1 MLGVLIPVGPDSR
14 ELGRLADTLDSI
26 RAFEDP
32 GQIRLILVDDC
43 IEQRTL
49 PVDRAA
55 WASVDVVR
63 TPLWNASTP
72 DPYSA
77 MVAGTIEGLA
87 VAASH
92 RPDLLL
98 KLDTDALLIAP
109 VAGKLRTLLGD
120 RTLGVV
126 GSYTHTCAGARR
138 DWSGWRK
145 RLLRARLPVAVI
157 PGRKLPGLRSPRHAR
172 AAGELLARA
181 RGNGYV
187 WGAHCLGG
195 AYAVGPA
202 LLERTELLDWRPW
215 VRTGL
220 GEDVVVGLLAAVA
233 GLRIEGSVGP
243 GETFGVAWQN
253 LPLPPEQLL
262 SDRYSVV
269 HSVRDQ
275 EYGAETELRSFFRAR
290 RAAHA
295 H

>member
-32 GQIRLILVDDC
+32 GQIGLTVVDDC
-43 IEQRTL
+43 VEPRSL
-49 PVDRAA
+49 PLDSAA

-63 TPLWNASTP
+63 TPLWNAGTP

-87 VAASH
+87 AAARH

-98 KLDTDALLIAP
+98 KLDTDALLVAP
-109 VAGKLRTLLGD
+109 VADKLRTLLAD
-120 RTLGVV
+120 RSIGVV
-126 GSYTHTCAGARR
+126 GSYTHTCTGARR

-157 PGRKLPGLRSPRHAR
+157 PGRKIPGLRSPRDAR
-172 AAGELLARA
+172 AASELLARA
-181 RGNGYV
+181 RANGYV

-195 AYAVGPA
+195 AYAVGAA

-253 LPLPPEQLL
+253 LPLPPAQLL

-290 RAAHA
+290 RPAHA